1 MDTQLGN
8 ASFSLFLALVVHV
21 IQQHGTCPTC
31 RHTFLSNVHPQSE
44 SEDESDGGEYV
55 PYEHED
61 EFEDEND
68 GDYSFEDEEWFG
80 DREAF
85 SEDENES
92 EGEENFE
99 EEDDDA
105 MGLGPLTI
113 REFMELNGDWA
124 GHAAGLEHVEADVQ
138 AAVGFHDFDFNEEAG
153 LAIEDGDEEAPTQ
166 FGFEEGEYSVQ
177 EMCALLPDWGIDPD
191 GSRCCDSVADSLE
204 LEDEGEYL
212 LDSSL
217 RGWVD

>member
-1 MDTQLGN
+1 
-8 ASFSLFLALVVHV
+8 
-21 IQQHGTCPTC
+21 
-31 RHTFLSNVHPQSE
+31 
-44 SEDESDGGEYV
+44 
-55 PYEHED
+55 
-61 EFEDEND
+61 
-68 GDYSFEDEEWFG
+68 
-80 DREAF
+80 
-85 SEDENES
+85 
-92 EGEENFE
+92 
-99 EEDDDA
+99 
-105 MGLGPLTI
+105 
-113 REFMELNGDWA
+113 
-124 GHAAGLEHVEADVQ
+124 VQ

-204 LEDEGEYL
+204 LEEEGEYL

>member
-1 MDTQLGN
+1 VDTQLGN
-8 ASFSLFLALVVHV
+8 ASFSLSLALVVHA

-113 REFMELNGDWA
+113 REFMELNGDLA

-204 LEDEGEYL
+204 LEEEGEYL
-212 LDSSL
+212 LDSGL